1 MDKLGRI
8 LEHLLNTHPEYVIG
22 FIVALLGLV
31 SLYAL
36 REICSIRPIAYA
48 LQKLHLVEVE
58 EVDEVFEQ
66 K

>member
-1 MDKLGRI
+1 MDKLGRT

-36 REICSIRPIAYA
+36 REICSIRPVAF
-48 LQKLHLVEVE
+48 LLRRLHLVEIE
-58 EVDEVFEQ
+58 EVDETYET